1 MDNIDRWKEQLSK
14 GEITQDEYESL
25 IKSKESLNEMDDLL
39 KKNEE

>member
-1 MDNIDRWKEQLSK
+1 MDDIDKWKEQLSK
-14 GEITQDEYESL
+14 GEITHDEYDSL